1 MESSK
6 AKRKTAAEAIDILAT
21 AYRSSNYLEKT
32 TEQIVEMKNMVS
44 WAPVPTTGNENT
56 ALTAKSNE
64 KCIIDQSK
72 DILLLLSP

>member
-21 AYRSSNYLEKT
+21 AYRSSSYLEKT

-44 WAPVPTTGNENT
+44 WAPVPTTEYRTDCKEQWEMYNWP
-56 ALTAKSNE
+56 
-64 KCIIDQSK
+64 I
-72 DILLLLSP
+72 